1 MFSRKA
7 LLRTAL
13 AAGLAATVLAGC
25 GQMRPANKIDIY
37 EATLSGAQEVPPA
50 TTPATGNAELMLN
63 TNTNTLRWKVTYSGL
78 TGPATAAHIHGPAP
92 RGANAGVV
100 VPFSGNLNAQPMMGE
115 QTITPEQATA
125 LANGQW
131 YVNIHTAQFPNGE
144 IRGQL
149 GARR

>member
-1 MFSRKA
+1 MLSRQHF
-7 LLRTAL
+7 LRTAL
-13 AAGLAATVLAGC
+13 AAGLAAGLLAGC

-37 EATLSGAQEVPPA
+37 EATLSGGQEVPPA
-50 TTPATGNAELMLN
+50 ATPATGSAELMLN

-100 VPFSGNLNAQPMMGE
+100 VPFSGNLNAQPIMGE
-115 QTITPEQATA
+115 QAITPDQAAA